1 MGKTLFLPVV
11 HHTNLKTTP
20 ESLEDTLT
28 ANNLQLPTHL
38 STTMSFTANS
48 RAPQIHPSNA
58 PQEPTGQVAS
68 DSLAAESLKNQ
79 GGFAENAHAAASSVS
94 GSSSTLNNTDTSGAK
109 VLQPAEDGT
118 AREKQNALGLGP
130 DEKGVTGVKLDA
142 AGKPAF
148 DGVHNKD
155 GYYGGSAAQTS
166 GGSNARP
173 AGASDFGA
181 STVGGGSATSADPN
195 IKSGSTATGG
205 NSTGSGSGGPTA
217 GAGVRPHVDAAPGYT
232 STVTGAAA
240 PPGTYKPKGANLEDA
255 DATESMPK
263 PKVFIGDVGGS
274 HDPGRLAEQNFE
286 ARNTGPAQ
294 QVSSSGNEG
303 GAQRQAGSGGREAV
317 GEQGGSFGVLDSER
331 A

>member
-1 MGKTLFLPVV
+1 MGTYNKTLFLPVV

-118 AREKQNALGLGP
+118 AREKQNALG
-130 DEKGVTGVKLDA
+130 
-142 AGKPAF
+142 
-148 DGVHNKD
+148 
-155 GYYGGSAAQTS
+155 
-166 GGSNARP
+166 
-173 AGASDFGA
+173 
-181 STVGGGSATSADPN
+181 
-195 IKSGSTATGG
+195 
-205 NSTGSGSGGPTA
+205 
-217 GAGVRPHVDAAPGYT
+217 PGYT

>member
-1 MGKTLFLPVV
+1 MGTYNKTLFLPVV

-155 GYYGGSAAQTS
+155 GYYGGPGDGGSAAQTS

-205 NSTGSGSGGPTA
+205 NSTS
-217 GAGVRPHVDAAPGYT
+217 
-232 STVTGAAA
+232 
-240 PPGTYKPKGANLEDA
+240 TYKPKGANLEDA